1 MDEMTLEIFW
11 SEIPVGRKNAVTYA
25 ELCAWWNKDERS
37 VRAILHELSSFDNGD
52 NYILIRSGKAKGF
65 YRTDEQAEIEA
76 YKAECLSKGRSVF
89 APVKKIN
96 RVLRVNRE
104 QFSIENNL
112 RVMREGLGMK
122 QIYVCRQMQKIDPH
136 FDAPILSKMENG
148 VCYPTPIQLAALA
161 EIYRCAPHDLINT
174 EIYF

>member
-1 MDEMTLEIFW
+1 MNEMTLEIYW
-11 SEIPVGRKNAVTYA
+11 SEIPVGRANAVTYT
-25 ELCAWWNKDERS
+25 ELCAWWGKDERS
-37 VRAILHELSSFDNGD
+37 VRSILHELSSFDNGD

-65 YRTDEQAEIEA
+65 YKTDEAEEIEA
-76 YKAECLSKGRSVF
+76 YKRECLNKGRSVF

-122 QIYVCRQMQKIDPH
+122 QSDVCETMRNIDPH
-136 FDAPILSKMENG
+136 FDKPMLSKMENG
-148 VCYPTPIQLAALA
+148 ICYPTPLQLAALA

>member
-11 SEIPVGRKNAVTYA
+11 SEIPVGRANAVTYT
-25 ELCAWWNKDERS
+25 ELCAWWGKDERS
-37 VRAILHELSSFDNGD
+37 VRSILHELSSFDNGD

-65 YRTDEQAEIEA
+65 YKTDDSAEIEA
-76 YKAECLSKGRSVF
+76 YKTECLNKGRSVF

-112 RVMREGLGMK
+112 RVMREGLELK
-122 QIYVCRQMQKIDPH
+122 QKYVCAKMKKIDSH
-136 FDAPILSKMENG
+136 FDEAMLSKMENG
-148 VCYPTPIQLAALA
+148 RCLPTPIQLAALA